1 MLAKILNKKN
11 INMIILIIAL
21 KRSGGHQL
29 NEWLALELGYK
40 MIHEPDYD
48 DYKNNA
54 EEYLFF
60 SLSWFVTAP
69 IFLVVVIVQLLY
81 KFAQWFLK
89 YPNV

>member
-1 MLAKILNKKN
+1 MIFFLFYIVGFILTLTFLKLFGKKME
-11 INMIILIIAL
+11 IDYDPP
-21 KRSGGHQL
+21 HD
-29 NEWLALELGYK
+29 E
-40 MIHEPDYD
+40 DYD

-54 EEYLFF
+54 EAYLFF

>member
-1 MLAKILNKKN
+1 
-11 INMIILIIAL
+11 MIFILIYVVGFILTLTFL
-21 KRSGGHQL
+21 KLFGK
-29 NEWLALELGYK
+29 K
-40 MIHEPDYD
+40 MEIDYDPPHEPDYD

-54 EEYLFF
+54 EAYLFF

>member
-1 MLAKILNKKN
+1 MIFFLFYIIGFILTLTFLKLFGKKME
-11 INMIILIIAL
+11 IDYDPPHDE
-21 KRSGGHQL
+21 G
-29 NEWLALELGYK
+29 
-40 MIHEPDYD
+40 YD

-54 EEYLFF
+54 EAYLFF

>member
-1 MLAKILNKKN
+1 MIFFLFYIVGFILT
-11 INMIILIIAL
+11 LTFL
-21 KRSGGHQL
+21 KLFGKRM
-29 NEWLALELGYK
+29 EIDYDPP
-40 MIHEPDYD
+40 HEPDYD

-54 EEYLFF
+54 EAYLFF

-89 YPNV
+89 YPHV

>member
-1 MLAKILNKKN
+1 MIFFLFYVVGFILTLTFLKLFGKK
-11 INMIILIIAL
+11 
-21 KRSGGHQL
+21 
-29 NEWLALELGYK
+29 LEIDYDPP
-40 MIHEPDYD
+40 HESDYD

-54 EEYLFF
+54 EAYLFF

>member
-1 MLAKILNKKN
+1 MIFFLFYVIGFILTLTFLKLFGKKME
-11 INMIILIIAL
+11 IDYDPP
-21 KRSGGHQL
+21 HD
-29 NEWLALELGYK
+29 E
-40 MIHEPDYD
+40 DYD

-54 EEYLFF
+54 EAYLFF

>member
-1 MLAKILNKKN
+1 MIFFLFYIIGFILTLTFLKLYGKKME
-11 INMIILIIAL
+11 IDYDPP
-21 KRSGGHQL
+21 HD
-29 NEWLALELGYK
+29 E
-40 MIHEPDYD
+40 DYD

-54 EEYLFF
+54 EAYLFF

>member
-1 MLAKILNKKN
+1 MIFFLFYIIGFILTLTFLKLFGKK
-11 INMIILIIAL
+11 
-21 KRSGGHQL
+21 
-29 NEWLALELGYK
+29 LEIDYDPP
-40 MIHEPDYD
+40 HDDDYD

-54 EEYLFF
+54 EAYLFF

>member
-1 MLAKILNKKN
+1 MILFLIYIIGFILTLTFLKLFGKKME
-11 INMIILIIAL
+11 IDYDPP
-21 KRSGGHQL
+21 HD
-29 NEWLALELGYK
+29 E
-40 MIHEPDYD
+40 DYD

-54 EEYLFF
+54 EAYLFF

>member
-1 MLAKILNKKN
+1 MIYIIIYIIGFILTLTFLKLFGKKME
-11 INMIILIIAL
+11 IDYD
-21 KRSGGHQL
+21 SPHDD
-29 NEWLALELGYK
+29 
-40 MIHEPDYD
+40 DYD
-48 DYKNNA
+48 DYKNNTEA
-54 EEYLFF
+54 YLFF

>member
-1 MLAKILNKKN
+1 MILFL
-11 INMIILIIAL
+11 IYIIGFILTLTFL
-21 KRSGGHQL
+21 KLFGKRM
-29 NEWLALELGYK
+29 EIDYDPP
-40 MIHEPDYD
+40 HEPDYD

-54 EEYLFF
+54 EAYLFF
-60 SLSWFVTAP
+60 SLSWFVPAP

>member
-1 MLAKILNKKN
+1 
-11 INMIILIIAL
+11 MIIFLFYIVGFILTLTFL
-21 KRSGGHQL
+21 KLFGKRM
-29 NEWLALELGYK
+29 EIDYDPP
-40 MIHEPDYD
+40 HEPYYD

-54 EEYLFF
+54 EAYLFF

-69 IFLVVVIVQLLY
+69 IFLVVIIVQLLY

>member
-1 MLAKILNKKN
+1 MIFFLFYIIGFILTLTFLKLFGKKME
-11 INMIILIIAL
+11 IDYDPPH
-21 KRSGGHQL
+21 G
-29 NEWLALELGYK
+29 E
-40 MIHEPDYD
+40 DYD

-54 EEYLFF
+54 EAYLFF

>member
-1 MLAKILNKKN
+1 MIFFLFYIIGFILK
-11 INMIILIIAL
+11 LTFL
-21 KRSGGHQL
+21 KLFGKRM
-29 NEWLALELGYK
+29 EIDYDPP
-40 MIHEPDYD
+40 HEPDYD

-54 EEYLFF
+54 EAYLFF

>member
-1 MLAKILNKKN
+1 MIFFLFYIIGFILTLTFLKLFGKKME
-11 INMIILIIAL
+11 IDYDPP
-21 KRSGGHQL
+21 HD
-29 NEWLALELGYK
+29 E
-40 MIHEPDYD
+40 DYD

-54 EEYLFF
+54 EAYLFF

>member
-1 MLAKILNKKN
+1 MIFFLFYIIGFILTLTFLKLFGKKME
-11 INMIILIIAL
+11 IDYDPP
-21 KRSGGHQL
+21 HDD
-29 NEWLALELGYK
+29 
-40 MIHEPDYD
+40 DYD

-54 EEYLFF
+54 EAYLFF